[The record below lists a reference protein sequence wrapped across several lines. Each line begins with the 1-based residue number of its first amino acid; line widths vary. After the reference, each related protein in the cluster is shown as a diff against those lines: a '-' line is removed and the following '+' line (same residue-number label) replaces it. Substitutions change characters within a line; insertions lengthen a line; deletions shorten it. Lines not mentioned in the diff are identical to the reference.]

1 MLINPGNDPLYLGVL
16 GPKNTSSEAIGKKRI
31 ANLADSD
38 RNRIRLRLFESF
50 DSMRSSLDAGQTHW
64 GIVPAAWRGFND
76 FAFDPALK
84 LEESFEEPTP
94 EYGLARR
101 KGDLDPLSRENAT
114 VATHPAPVP
123 LLKLLLPICCPQ
135 PKVKIVS
142 STSVAAEELATGKVD
157 AAITNAEALNA
168 WDLEWIAKYGQIPM
182 VWAVFRSCAA
192 N

>member
-1 MLINPGNDPLYLGVL
+1 MLITPGNDPLYLGVL

-31 ANLADSD
+31 ANLADCD
-38 RNRIRLRLFESF
+38 KNRIRLRLFESF
-50 DSMRSSLDAGQTHW
+50 DSMRSSLDAGQTHF

-101 KGDLDPLSRENAT
+101 KGDPDPLSRDNAI

-123 LLKLLLPICCPQ
+123 LLKLLIPKSCRQ
-135 PKVKIVS
+135 PTIKIVS
-142 STSVAAEELATGKVD
+142 STSIAAEELATGKVD
-157 AAITNAEALNA
+157 AAITNAEALKA
-168 WDLEWIAKYGQIPM
+168 CDLEWLKKYGPIPM
-182 VWAVFRSCAA
+182 VWAVFRSCAV